1 MGIVLGLLAAVCYG
15 SSDFAAGVA
24 SRRFAVGPVT
34 LVVQAFCLLAAA
46 IAVLFFAGTGPT
58 GHALLWGAISGIG
71 SGFGTLLLYRGL
83 SVSQMSV
90 VATASAVLTA
100 VIPAIVGFFLGDRPA
115 PLAIVGIAAAVPAI
129 ALVSWQP
136 STGNDSG
143 DGGARA
149 GLGYGIAAGAGF
161 ALLFIA
167 LQRAGTASGAWP
179 VVPGQAVSLL
189 VIIPFAHIGRYLA
202 GLRQQ
207 PVQWWRPLIGQI
219 VAAGV
224 LAGLANLLYLAATGH
239 GELSVVAVLT
249 ALYPAATVLLAR
261 AILHEHW
268 TRLQVVGLLT
278 AAVAIGLVTVG

>member
-1 MGIVLGLLAAVCYG
+1 MGIILGLLAAVAYG

-34 LVVQAFCLLAAA
+34 LVVQVFCLLAAV
-46 IAVLFFAGTGPT
+46 IAVLFASGTGPA

-71 SGFGTLLLYRGL
+71 SGIGTLLLYRGL

-100 VIPAIVGFFLGDRPA
+100 VIPAVVGFFLGERPA
-115 PLAIVGIAAAVPAI
+115 PLTIVGIAAAVPAI

-136 STGNDSG
+136 KTGNDSG
-143 DGGARA
+143 RSARA

-167 LQRAGTASGAWP
+167 LHRAGTGSGAWP
-179 VVPGQAVSLL
+179 LVPGQAVSLL
-189 VIIPFAHIGRYLA
+189 VIIPFVHLGRHLA
-202 GLRQQ
+202 DLRQQ
-207 PVQWWRPLIGQI
+207 PAEWWRPLIVQI

-224 LAGLANLLYLAATGH
+224 LSGMANLLYLAATGH
-239 GELSVVAVLT
+239 GALSVVAVLT

-278 AAVAIGLVTVG
+278 AAVAIGLVTVS